1 MGSDRRTFLAAA
13 VGATAASSGCIGFIL
28 GEEPLTFS
36 ASPAEVAGGALSG
49 SGFDHVGTDPLTWD
63 FDFEGRTVEVENYLS
78 QYRKSVEVPD
88 VGAVEGAVF
97 GALATPVVEVAGQSI
112 NPIERLANSS
122 AELAARAQEFYT
134 DFQVQEQLGETAR
147 AVLNNQ
153 RTFLRLGILAALSGT
168 EIPGLLHLA
177 RFRDAGDFLGLAG
190 IHPRVLEGEAGAI
203 FALAQALEH
212 GGG

>member
-28 GEEPLTFS
+28 GEEPLSFS
-36 ASPAEVAGGALSG
+36 ASPAEVASGALSG
-49 SGFDHVGTDPLTWD
+49 SGFEHVGTEPVNWD
-63 FDFEGRTVEVENYLS
+63 FEVEGRTIQVENYLS

-88 VGAVEGAVF
+88 VGTVEGAVF
-97 GALATPVVEVAGQSI
+97 GALATPAVEVAGQSI
-112 NPIERLANSS
+112 NPIQRLANSS

-134 DFQVQEQLGETAR
+134 DFRVQEQLGETGQ
-147 AVLNNQ
+147 AVLNDR
-153 RTFLRLGILAALSGT
+153 RTFVRFGILAALSGT

-177 RFRDAGDFLGLAG
+177 RFQDAGDFLGLAG

-203 FALAQALEH
+203 FGLAQALEH